1 MLSRIKGEDE
11 EAMAKGTAKIG
22 IARLNIYAPDPAIRR
37 QVRSAAAKRDLSVSD
52 YCLKA
57 ITAQLVRDGELPPGE
72 DHLHPVRVA
81 VDRARRFQKGTFGNR
96 VFATSSATLIRE
108 TRRWRTPR

>member
-1 MLSRIKGEDE
+1 MTKG
-11 EAMAKGTAKIG
+11 GTAKRG
-22 IARLNIYAPDPAIRR
+22 IARLNIYVPNPAIRR
-37 QVRSAAAKRDLSVSD
+37 QVKAAAAKRDLSESD

-57 ITAQLVRDGELPPGE
+57 ITAQLARDGELPPGG
-72 DHLHPVRVA
+72 DQLSPIRVA
-81 VDRARRFQKGTFGNR
+81 VDRARRFQKETFGNR